1 MHSDLEQ
8 EHQARPVCASHADAG
23 RFKRQSAIS
32 PLKALSVAL
41 LGLVGFQTQVQ
52 AQSEEAFTTFRN
64 PPVFTGTDNVQQTGT
79 RRGSTAAGALE
90 YQRTV
95 VPPGSLILDVN
106 YVDTWIWDQVSGRYD
121 RVRLRSYHGDPNA
134 PLVSP
139 TIQVSPGQR
148 LNILLANNLPAD
160 DPSCRNRPANSH
172 NTPNCFNTTNLHT
185 HGLWV
190 DPNGNSDNVFLAIK
204 PGESQRYDIAI
215 PPDHPAGTFW
225 YHAHV
230 HGSTALQ
237 VSSGMAGLL
246 IIRGNRQPTPSTNGD
261 LDTLLRSTRSIRMVE
276 RQVVFQQIQY
286 ACRNADGTVKKN
298 ANGTWKCDAGDV
310 GTLESYDGTFGG
322 GANGSNWRQSGR
334 YTSVN
339 GQTTPIFRQSVA
351 GRMERWRMLHGGVR
365 DTINFALR
373 RIPLN
378 GQPMPNLWRM
388 SASQRRTFVNNFCTG
403 APLPHYLVASD
414 GLTLPAMQRKEQTV
428 FQPGYRWDALVTFP
442 EAGYYCMLDESV
454 PNDGNINAV
463 ASQQLLGIIEVQPG
477 IRMNVTDIPNFVQQ
491 QMLSLASANAP
502 AAVRSA
508 VMADLRDSLKLT
520 RYVPHR
526 SIADSEVTNR
536 DKPQQVTFAARFS
549 GQPGASPLV
558 FQVNDKSYDPNAT
571 PRILELNK
579 VEEWHIRSEGLG
591 GGHPFH
597 IHVNPFQIVS
607 VEKEG
612 VDLSA
617 PGARDSDGDTQY
629 AGMKGSWRDTVMVKP
644 GVVVKVRT
652 RYQRYTGDFVLH
664 CHILDHED
672 EGMMEHVRI
681 VDPQRP
687 ESMTRAI
694 PTHAHH

>member
-8 EHQARPVCASHADAG
+8 EHQARPVCASHTG
-23 RFKRQSAIS
+23 EGPFKRQSGIS

-41 LGLVGFQTQVQ
+41 LGLVGFQAPAQ
-52 AQSEEAFTTFRN
+52 AQSDEAFTTFRN

-79 RRGSTAAGALE
+79 RRGSTAAGSLDA
-90 YQRTV
+90 QAAA
-95 VPPGSLILDVN
+95 VPPGSLILDVG
-106 YVDTWIWDQVSGRYD
+106 YVDTWIWDQVSGKYD
-121 RVRLRSYHGDPNA
+121 RVRLRSYHGNPNA

-139 TIQVSPGQR
+139 TIHTSPGQR
-148 LNILLANNLPAD
+148 LSIRLANNLPAD

-190 DPNGNSDNVFLAIK
+190 DPNGNSDNVFLAVK
-204 PGESQRYDIAI
+204 PGESQLYDIAI

-246 IIRGNRQPTPSTNGD
+246 IIRGNRQPTASSPGD
-261 LDTLLRSTRSIRMVE
+261 LDTLLRSTPSIRMVE
-276 RQVVFQQIQY
+276 RQVIFQQIQY
-286 ACRNADGTVKKN
+286 ACRNEDGTIKTN
-298 ANGTWKCDAGDV
+298 ANGTWKCDPGDV
-310 GTLESYDGTFGG
+310 GTLESYQNVFGG
-322 GANGSNWRQSGR
+322 GLNGSNWRQSGR

-339 GQTTPIFRQSVA
+339 GQTLPMFRQSVS

-378 GQPMPNLWRM
+378 GQPMPDVWRM

-403 APLPHYLVASD
+403 ASLPHYLVASD
-414 GLTLPAMQRKEQTV
+414 GLTLPAMQRREQTV

-454 PNDGNINAV
+454 PNDGNINAA
-463 ASQQLLGIIEVQPG
+463 ASQQLLGIVEVQPG
-477 IRMNVTDIPNFVQQ
+477 IRMNVTDIPNFVQR
-491 QMLSLASANAP
+491 QMLSLASANVAAP
-502 AAVRSA
+502 VRSA

-526 SIADSEVTNR
+526 TIADSEVTNR
-536 DKPQQVTFAARFS
+536 DNPQKVAFSIARDEAS
-549 GQPGASPLV
+549 GQFLFRVDG
-558 FQVNDKSYDPNAT
+558 QSYDPNRA
-571 PRILELNK
+571 PRLLNLNA
-579 VEEWHIRSEGLG
+579 VEEWHLTATG
-591 GGHPFH
+591 GAHPFH

-607 VEKEG
+607 VEKDG

-644 GVVVKVRT
+644 GAVVKVRT
-652 RYQRYTGDFVLH
+652 RYQRYIGDFVLH

-681 VDPQRP
+681 VDRTRP
-687 ESMTRAI
+687 ETMTRAI